1 MMLKHLFIYNCPFI
15 DVLPQYF
22 QALIYVNLLICGI
35 FNCSRGCFIVMWC
48 LIASFHPAF
57 CASTWVRTII
67 PVPVLPD
74 PKDMNDTPPDHPARH
89 EAWHSQ
95 WKCPNRVPLIN
106 GQLPY
111 PTGAFRAPSSPACAL
126 RVANQRAGSIT
137 NSLLRK
143 GEWRSYCRCIDTPCF
158 SHMTWN
164 YIFFK
169 AFTQKTKS
177 T

>member
-1 MMLKHLFIYNCPFI
+1 
-15 DVLPQYF
+15 
-22 QALIYVNLLICGI
+22 
-35 FNCSRGCFIVMWC
+35 MWC
-48 LIASFHPAF
+48 LIASFHTAF
-57 CASTWVRTII
+57 CASTWVRTIM

-111 PTGAFRAPSSPACAL
+111 PTGAFRAPSSPACVL

-169 AFTQKTKS
+169 LSRKNKIHINTAKQRDSHCHLQAAWPFS
-177 T
+177 APLEFGCHSGRRLR